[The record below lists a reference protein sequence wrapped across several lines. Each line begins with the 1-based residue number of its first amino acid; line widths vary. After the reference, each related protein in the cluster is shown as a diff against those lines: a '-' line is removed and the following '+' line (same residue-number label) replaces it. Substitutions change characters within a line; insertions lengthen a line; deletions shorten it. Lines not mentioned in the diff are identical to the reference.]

1 MSIKKYIAEKDSTI
15 TDAFKE
21 NLIVRGT
28 NSNMGAADSL
38 EMFSI
43 YGQANSSSLER
54 SRILVQF
61 PVNEI
66 LSDRNNSKVPASGS
80 VNFFL
85 RMFNVEHPFS
95 VPRDFTASI
104 SVVSQSWDEGYGL
117 DMDNYSDLGWAS
129 GSVKGSGCTWLYATS
144 GATWNNEG
152 GDVLT
157 GSRYNLTYS
166 FQTGLE
172 DVELNITPIVE
183 DWLSGIVPNHGF
195 LIKLS
200 GSFEDASQ
208 SRSFYTKKFS
218 ARGSEYFYRKPAIE
232 ARWASII
239 NDDRNNFFASSSAV
253 SDTDNKMNIYFYNRV
268 RGTLKNIVGNVTPGV
283 KFYADS
289 GFTQEIS
296 SSFKVISN
304 PTVGVY
310 KAQVA
315 IDTTASVVYDRWYNT
330 SSLANYFSSS
340 ITIEK
345 ESGYDYAGPDEYI
358 INITNLKPKYL
369 TNETARF
376 KIYSRVKDW
385 SPTIYTVAYNVVEN
399 TVLNNLYFKTFRLN
413 DNYTIVDYSTGSI
426 AFSKTSYDK
435 DGNYFDLDMS
445 LLEKDYGYGIKF
457 ALYENNELRELAPVF
472 KFRVE

>member
-1 MSIKKYIAEKDSTI
+1 MPIKKYIAEKDTTI
-15 TDAFKE
+15 TDAYKE
-21 NLIVRGT
+21 NLITRAT
-28 NSNMGAADSL
+28 NANMGAADSL

-43 YGQANSSSLER
+43 YAQANSSSLER

-61 PVNEI
+61 PI
-66 LSDRNNSKVPASGS
+66 SDLIADRSNSKIPSSGS
-80 VNFFL
+80 VNFYL
-85 RMFNVEHPFS
+85 RLFNVEHPFS
-95 VPRDFTASI
+95 VPRDFTANI
-104 SVVSQSWDEGYGL
+104 SAVSKSWDEGYGL
-117 DMDNYSDLGWAS
+117 DMENYSDLGWAS

-144 GATWNNEG
+144 GSQWVSEG
-152 GDVLT
+152 GDTLT
-157 GSRYNLTYS
+157 GSRYNIPYS
-166 FQTGLE
+166 FETGLE
-172 DVELNITPIVE
+172 DIELDVTTVVE
-183 DWLSGIVPNHGF
+183 DWMAGAIPNYGF
-195 LIKLS
+195 LVKLS

-239 NDDRNNFFASSSAV
+239 DDDRNNFFASSSAV
-253 SDTDNKMNIYFYNRV
+253 SDADNKMNVYFYNRI
-268 RGTLKNIVGNVTPGV
+268 RGNLKNIVGNILPGV

-289 GFTQEIS
+289 AYTQEIT
-296 SSFKVISN
+296 SSFKSISN
-304 PTVGVY
+304 PSAGVY

-315 IDTTASVVYDRWYNT
+315 IDTTASLIYDRWYNT
-330 SSLANYFSSS
+330 SSLQNYFSSS
-340 ITIEK
+340 ITVER
-345 ESGYDYAGPDEYI
+345 ENGYDYAGPSEYI